1 MKKNN
6 LFCFVSFIVL
16 EVIAIASLI
25 FAAIINDE
33 VVNIFRYEAL
43 VLLAIQVIF
52 LVLALL
58 KKNLKALLIVNLS
71 VNIYFLSKY
80 YTNGIFTN
88 IYENMFTFLIFAL
101 LIVCIIFK
109 DKKWASICA
118 LVVVSLYSF
127 EAFKYFDVN
136 MIASSTLDEFA
147 STTVVNEILIQF
159 LGSVSFLAIFLSSV
173 VYFANDLFV
182 KKEPEAVENKENK
195 ENKENTEE

>member
-58 KKNLKALLIVNLS
+58 KKNLKALLIVNLT

-147 STTVVNEILIQF
+147 SIVNEILIQF

-182 KKEPEAVENKENK
+182 KKEPEAVENKENI
-195 ENKENTEE
+195 EE

>member
-58 KKNLKALLIVNLS
+58 KKNLKALLIVNLT

-147 STTVVNEILIQF
+147 SIVNEILIQF

-182 KKEPEAVENKENK
+182 KKEPEAVENKENI
-195 ENKENTEE
+195 

>member
-58 KKNLKALLIVNLS
+58 KKNLKALLIVNLT

-101 LIVCIIFK
+101 LIICIIFK

-147 STTVVNEILIQF
+147 SIVNEILIQF

-182 KKEPEAVENKENK
+182 KKEPEAVENKENI
-195 ENKENTEE
+195 EE

>member
-1 MKKNN
+1 MKKNS
-6 LFCFVSFIVL
+6 LFCFLSFIIL

-136 MIASSTLDEFA
+136 LIASSQLEGL
-147 STTVVNEILIQF
+147 STTVANEILIQF
-159 LGSVSFLAIFLSSV
+159 FGSISFLAIFLSSAL
-173 VYFANDLFV
+173 YFANELFV
-182 KKEPEAVENKENK
+182 KENNEEI
-195 ENKENTEE
+195 ENKENTLNE